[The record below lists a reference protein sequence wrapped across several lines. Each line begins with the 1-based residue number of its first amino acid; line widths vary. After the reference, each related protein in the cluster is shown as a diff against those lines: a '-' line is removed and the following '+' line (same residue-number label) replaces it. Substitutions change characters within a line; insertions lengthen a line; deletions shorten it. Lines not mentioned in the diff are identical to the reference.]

1 MYKKKSPAKKPLV
14 GKQKNLPDHLKKKI
28 LASPAKMNRYDKD
41 MMHERELIYD
51 AKGQLHK
58 ADKAYKKGD
67 KKKKQE
73 MIHDRELIYDAKTDI
88 HKEDMAKK
96 KSMAKMYGKK
106 SHAKQKDM
114 NLRQAKKAVRK
125 GMTPDEAGVRGL
137 GYGQDYDK
145 LLKSRAYKKQRAD
158 EAGYKSV
165 RKAKKAA
172 KANDGFLPD
181 SPAQMSAELKYMP
194 IVDREKSTMSAMGAH
209 KVLKHMKGRM

>member
-1 MYKKKSPAKKPLV
+1 
-14 GKQKNLPDHLKKKI
+14 
-28 LASPAKMNRYDKD
+28 MNRYDKD

-106 SHAKQKDM
+106 SHAK
-114 NLRQAKKAVRK
+114 
-125 GMTPDEAGVRGL
+125 
-137 GYGQDYDK
+137 
-145 LLKSRAYKKQRAD
+145 
-158 EAGYKSV
+158 
-165 RKAKKAA
+165 
-172 KANDGFLPD
+172 
-181 SPAQMSAELKYMP
+181 MSADLKYMP
-194 IVDREKSTMSAMGAH
+194 VVDREKSTMSASGAH